1 MFVSGSGAVGQA
13 QSSKPQ
19 CQQDTHGRM
28 HGGLICGPSRISCHY
43 LAVWASQVVADLT
56 LACGSFQ
63 RAAYLVVSVLCLNYS
78 IYWASLISVAK
89 LSSNSRITL
98 RLQTDT
104 GNGTGAQNWFQKD
117 NEGVSHANTDPTWKS
132 FCCLKFQLL
141 RLAFKKLHSP
151 ISKHS
156 LRYTWNSFLQA
167 QALSAVSALLCICS
181 LNCLILTSL
190 LTPIH
195 PSSARSSVTWFL
207 KTSLGS

>member
-1 MFVSGSGAVGQA
+1 MADCMEGW
-13 QSSKPQ
+13 
-19 CQQDTHGRM
+19 
-28 HGGLICGPSRISCHY
+28 Y
-43 LAVWASQVVADLT
+43 VAPVEFPAT
-56 LACGSFQ
+56 IW
-63 RAAYLVVSVLCLNYS
+63 LCE
-78 IYWASLISVAK
+78 
-89 LSSNSRITL
+89 RL
-98 RLQTDT
+98 RLWQILLLHAVASREQLIWWSLCCVSITQFIEPHWFLWPSFPQTP
-104 GNGTGAQNWFQKD
+104 GSLCGCRQIQGTGLEPKIWFQKD

-167 QALSAVSALLCICS
+167 QALSAISALLCICS

-195 PSSARSSVTWFL
+195 PSSARSSVTCFL